1 MASSVFALIIGI
13 DQYKSSKIWNLASCV
28 DDALKMKRW
37 LVNDLNVPRDHL
49 CMLLDSKATKGAIE
63 DAFMSHLVNNPSIQT
78 GDSIIIYFAGH
89 GSSAIAPDGWQNGR
103 PLHVDIL
110 CPYDHGTRVRGNR
123 VPGLT
128 DWSMQAMINE
138 LSEAKGDNITLILDC
153 SFSPVRSRSGT
164 GTRINTRWAPS
175 ATKLTSDDLYAGLW
189 RGAGRKVSLSGHG
202 FYQEAASSHV
212 TILACNKGEGAA
224 EDKEGGRFTMAFLKA
239 KDTKSFH
246 ETSYDRL
253 LGDLAIHGGE
263 QHPICVGK
271 NKDRILFHGTPFKP
285 DNCYV
290 PALFVD
296 KEVRIA
302 AGAIHGVVESTEF
315 SLHKHNVHGSL
326 NPVLAT
332 LQVSVVYSTWC
343 LAKVRSQSPNF
354 VKEGWARVTRWNN
367 RTPFKVHLKKTCLS
381 LQRWWKLRRKLPE
394 KPQPE
399 ATPGGCSVVRVTK
412 AKQAHI
418 SVQNHTDCLSIQ
430 RHDSLISDNCPQIVQ
445 VDTRHALD
453 DVKAIDAAANFH
465 LHLHR
470 RNSKA
475 PLCKRVAMGLHRLDG
490 ESWSPIEENLLEDGK
505 AMLTL
510 DDNTL
515 YAVSLKNSSDVDL
528 WPYLFWMDATGYTIR
543 PVFSPDPAAA
553 APPLQKGGQ
562 LTIGTG
568 NIGSEAL
575 AFTLND
581 GEPYNSGFL
590 KLFLSTAY
598 APMSLVE
605 QGSPTSVP
613 QPIEPP
619 SAAPPVSPSPSR
631 SPAGVEK
638 PEMPPKELWDTMMA
652 CVTIVRGG
660 VKSV

>member
-37 LVNDLNVPRDHL
+37 LLNDLHVPRDHIS
-49 CMLLDSKATKGAIE
+49 MLLDSKATKGAIE

-110 CPYDHGTRVRGNR
+110 CPYDHGTRVRGSR
-123 VPGLT
+123 IPGLT

-202 FYQEAASSHV
+202 FHQEAASSHV
-212 TILACNKGEGAA
+212 TILACNQGEGAA

-246 ETSYDRL
+246 EISYSRL
-253 LGDLAIHGGE
+253 LGDLDIHGGE
-263 QHPICVGK
+263 QHPVCVGK
-271 NKDRILFHGTPFKP
+271 NKNRILFNGTPFKP

-290 PALFVD
+290 PTTFD
-296 KEVRIA
+296 NKEVRIA

-332 LQVSVVYSTWC
+332 LQASVVYSTWC
-343 LAKVRSQSPNF
+343 LAKVKSQSPTII
-354 VKEGWARVTRWNN
+354 KEGWARVTRWNN
-367 RTPFKVHLKKTCLS
+367 RTPFKVHLKKTSLS

-394 KPQPE
+394 KPQRE
-399 ATPGGCSVVRVTK
+399 ATPGGCSVVRVSK

-418 SVQNHTDCLSIQ
+418 SVQNHSDCLSIQ

-453 DVKAIDAAANFH
+453 DVKAIDAAASFH

-470 RNSKA
+470 KNSKA

-490 ESWSPIEENLLEDGK
+490 ESWSLIEENLLDDGK
-505 AMLTL
+505 VMLTL
-510 DDNTL
+510 DDSNL
-515 YAVSLKNSSDVDL
+515 YAVSLKNGSDVDL

-543 PVFSPDPAAA
+543 PVFLPDPV
-553 APPLQKGGQ
+553 APPLRKGGQ

-568 NIGSEAL
+568 NVGSEAL

-598 APMSLVE
+598 APMGLVE
-605 QGSPTSVP
+605 QGTPMSVP
-613 QPIEPP
+613 QPTEPP
-619 SAAPPVSPSPSR
+619 PAPPVSPSPSR
-631 SPAGVEK
+631 SPAGAEK

>member
-28 DDALKMKRW
+28 DDALKMKHW
-37 LVNDLNVPRDHL
+37 LMNDLHVPRDHI

-89 GSSAIAPDGWQNGR
+89 GSSAVAPDDWQYGR

-110 CPYDHGTRVRGNR
+110 CSYDHGTRVRGNR

-175 ATKLTSDDLYAGLW
+175 ATKLTSDDLYTGLW
-189 RGAGRKVSLSGHG
+189 RGTGRKVSLSGHG

-212 TILACNKGEGAA
+212 TILACNQGEGAA

-246 ETSYDRL
+246 ETSYDKL
-253 LGDLAIHGGE
+253 FKDLPIHGGE
-263 QHPICVGK
+263 QHPVCVGK
-271 NKDRILFHGTPFKP
+271 NKDRILFNGTPFKP

-290 PALFVD
+290 PTIFVD

-302 AGAIHGVVESTEF
+302 AGAIHGVVENTEF
-315 SLHKHNVHGSL
+315 SLHKHNIHGSL

-332 LQVSVVYSTWC
+332 LQVSVVHSTWS
-343 LAKVRSQSPNF
+343 LAKVKSQS
-354 VKEGWARVTRWNN
+354 VLIKEGWARVTRWNN
-367 RTPFKVHLKKTCLS
+367 RTPFKVHLKKTSLS
-381 LQRWWKLRRKLPE
+381 LQRWWKLRQKLPE
-394 KPQPE
+394 KPQRE
-399 ATPGGCSVVRVTK
+399 ATPGGCSVVRVSK

-418 SVQNHTDCLSIQ
+418 SVQNRSDCLSIQ

-445 VDTRHALD
+445 VNTHHVLD
-453 DVKAIDAAANFH
+453 DVKAIDAAATFH
-465 LHLHR
+465 QHLHR
-470 RNSKA
+470 KNSKA
-475 PLCKRVAMGLHRLDG
+475 PLCNRVTMGLHQLDS
-490 ESWSPIEENLLEDGK
+490 ESWSPTEENLLDDGK
-505 AMLTL
+505 ALLTL

-515 YAVSLKNSSDVDL
+515 YAVSLQNGADVDL
-528 WPYLFWMDATGYTIR
+528 WPYLFWMDATGYAIR
-543 PVFSPDPAAA
+543 PVFLPDPSAAA
-553 APPLQKGGQ
+553 APPLLRNGGQ

-605 QGSPTSVP
+605 QGSPASGPQSAAAPSVS
-613 QPIEPP
+613 P
-619 SAAPPVSPSPSR
+619 SAAAEDS
-631 SPAGVEK
+631 
-638 PEMPPKELWDTMMA
+638 PKELWDTMMA

-660 VKSV
+660 VKPV

>member
-1 MASSVFALIIGI
+1 MASSVFALIVGI

-37 LVNDLNVPRDHL
+37 LMNDLDVPRDHI

-89 GSSAIAPDGWQNGR
+89 GSSAVAPDGWQNGR

-128 DWSMQAMINE
+128 DWSMQAMIHE
-138 LSEAKGDNITLILDC
+138 LSEAKGDNITLMLDC

-164 GTRINTRWAPS
+164 GTRINTH
-175 ATKLTSDDLYAGLW
+175 DLYAGLW

-202 FYQEAASSHV
+202 FYQETAGSHV
-212 TILACNKGEGAA
+212 TILACNQGEGAA
-224 EDKEGGRFTMAFLKA
+224 EDKEGGRFTMAFP
-239 KDTKSFH
+239 
-246 ETSYDRL
+246 EGEGYQL

-263 QHPICVGK
+263 QHPVCVGK

-296 KEVRIA
+296 NEVRIA

-315 SLHKHNVHGSL
+315 SLHKHNVS
-326 NPVLAT
+326 
-332 LQVSVVYSTWC
+332 SVHSTWC
-343 LAKVRSQSPNF
+343 LAKVKSQSSSSIT
-354 VKEGWARVTRWNN
+354 EGWVRVTRWNN

-394 KPQPE
+394 EPQRE
-399 ATPGGCSVVRVTK
+399 ATPGGCSVVRVSK

-418 SVQNHTDCLSIQ
+418 SVQNHPDGLSIQ

-470 RNSKA
+470 KNSKA
-475 PLCKRVAMGLHRLDG
+475 PLCKKLDG
-490 ESWSPIEENLLEDGK
+490 ESWSPVEENLLEDGK

-510 DDNTL
+510 DDSTL
-515 YAVSLKNSSDVDL
+515 YAVSLENGSDVDL
-528 WPYLFWMDATGYTIR
+528 WPYLFWMDATGYAIR
-543 PVFSPDPAAA
+543 PVFLPDPAAA
-553 APPLQKGGQ
+553 PPLKKGGQ

-581 GEPYNSGFL
+581 GEPYNSWVPEAL
-590 KLFLSTAY
+590 PLDC
-598 APMSLVE
+598 
-605 QGSPTSVP
+605 GSPTSVP
-613 QPIEPP
+613 QPIEPLPPP
-619 SAAPPVSPSPSR
+619 SMSPSPSR
-631 SPAGVEK
+631 APAGAEK
-638 PEMPPKELWDTMMA
+638 LEMPSKELWDAMMA

>member
-37 LVNDLNVPRDHL
+37 LMNDLDVPRDHI

-78 GDSIIIYFAGH
+78 GDSIIVYFAGH

-189 RGAGRKVSLSGHG
+189 RGAGRRVSLSGHG

-212 TILACNKGEGAA
+212 TILACNQGEGAA
-224 EDKEGGRFTMAFLKA
+224 EDKEGGRFTMALLKA

-246 ETSYDRL
+246 EISYAQL
-253 LGDLAIHGGE
+253 LGDLAIHGGG
-263 QHPICVGK
+263 QHPVC
-271 NKDRILFHGTPFKP
+271 
-285 DNCYV
+285 
-290 PALFVD
+290 
-296 KEVRIA
+296 VRIA

-332 LQVSVVYSTWC
+332 LQVSVVHSTWC
-343 LAKVRSQSPNF
+343 LAKVKSQSPISI
-354 VKEGWARVTRWNN
+354 KEGWARVMRWNN

-399 ATPGGCSVVRVTK
+399 ATPGGCSV
-412 AKQAHI
+412 QAHI

-445 VDTRHALD
+445 GYSTP
-453 DVKAIDAAANFH
+453 AANFH

-470 RNSKA
+470 KNSKA

-490 ESWSPIEENLLEDGK
+490 ESWSPIDENLLDDGK

-510 DDNTL
+510 NDNTL
-515 YAVSLKNSSDVDL
+515 YAVSLKNGSDVDL

-543 PVFSPDPAAA
+543 PVFLPDPAA

-598 APMSLVE
+598 SPMSLVG
-605 QGSPTSVP
+605 QARQPPPPPAPVP
-613 QPIEPP
+613 
-619 SAAPPVSPSPSR
+619 SSSSR
-631 SPAGVEK
+631 SPAGAEK
-638 PEMPPKELWDTMMA
+638 LEMPPKELWDTMMA

-660 VKSV
+660 VKPV